1 MLTDKLKDYHITLG
15 SVSPRR
21 HELLASLGLT
31 FDSVDPDIS
40 EEAPSD
46 IKPEDLAVFLAVA
59 KAEAIGTAPG
69 SHNIL
74 ITADTVVLCNGQ
86 VLAKPDGRT
95 EAIEFLKILSGK
107 EHQVITGVCITSPE
121 KTVTFSSETV
131 VTFCTLEMEEIEY
144 YVDNYK
150 PFDKAGAYGIQ
161 EWIGFV
167 ATERIDGSYFNVM
180 GLPVNRLYREL
191 KEFIK

>member
-1 MLTDKLKDYHITLG
+1 MLTDRLKDYHITLG

-40 EEAPSD
+40 EDTPAD
-46 IKPEDLAVFLAVA
+46 VRPEDLALFLAEA
-59 KAEAIGTAPG
+59 KAKAIGPGPG
-69 SHNIL
+69 SRDIL

-86 VLAKPDGRT
+86 ILAKPNGRT

-107 EHQVITGVCITSPE
+107 EHKVITGVCISS
-121 KTVTFSSETV
+121 KNKSISFSSETV
-131 VTFCTLEMEEIEY
+131 VTFCILETEEIEY

>member
-1 MLTDKLKDYHITLG
+1 MLTDRLKDYHITLG

-40 EEAPSD
+40 EDNPPDVRS
-46 IKPEDLAVFLAVA
+46 EDLALFLAEA
-59 KAEAIGTAPG
+59 KAKAIGPGPG
-69 SHNIL
+69 SRDIL
-74 ITADTVVLCNGQ
+74 ITADTVVLCDGQ
-86 VLAKPDGRT
+86 ILAKPNGRT

-107 EHQVITGVCITSPE
+107 EHKVITGVCISSQE
-121 KTVTFSSETV
+121 KTVSFSSETI
-131 VTFCTLEMEEIEY
+131 VTFCNIETEEIEY
-144 YVDNYK
+144 YVDNFK

>member
-1 MLTDKLKDYHITLG
+1 MLTERLKEYHITLG

-31 FDSVDPDIS
+31 FDSIDPDIPENAPPDIRP
-40 EEAPSD
+40 EE
-46 IKPEDLAVFLAVA
+46 LAVYLAIA
-59 KAEAIGTAPG
+59 KSKAIGTGPG
-69 SHNIL
+69 SHDIL
-74 ITADTVVLCNGQ
+74 ITADTVVLCDQ
-86 VLAKPDGRT
+86 KVLAKPDGRA
-95 EAIEFLKILSGK
+95 EAIEFLKLLSGK
-107 EHQVITGVCITSPE
+107 EHLVITGVCISSIH

-131 VTFCTLEMEEIEY
+131 VTFSQLETEEIEY
-144 YVDNYK
+144 YVDSYK

-167 ATERIDGSYFNVM
+167 ATERIEGSYFNVM
-180 GLPVNRLYREL
+180 GMPVNRLYREL

>member
-1 MLTDKLKDYHITLG
+1 MLTERLKNYHITLG

-21 HELLASLGLT
+21 HELLASLGLSFKT
-31 FDSVDPDIS
+31 VDPNICENAPPGIS
-40 EEAPSD
+40 PDE
-46 IKPEDLAVFLAVA
+46 LAVYLAVA
-59 KAEAIGTAPG
+59 KAKAIGSGPG
-69 SHNIL
+69 SQDIL

-86 VLAKPDGRT
+86 VLAKPDGRD
-95 EAIEFLKILSGK
+95 EAIEFLRLLSGR
-107 EHQVITGVCITSPE
+107 EHQVITGVCISSLE
-121 KTVTFSSETV
+121 KTVSFSSETV
-131 VTFCTLEMEEIEY
+131 VTFCQLETEEIEY

-167 ATERIDGSYFNVM
+167 ATERIEGSYFNVM